1 MSTQFLVVTRREVQ
15 ETITD
20 WRILMPMLTLA
31 LLFPGI
37 LVAGINVGM
46 PYLDQ
51 IDPRLATEK
60 ASVFGATMAAFFPIS
75 FSLIIALESFAGEKE
90 RNTLEALLATPISDA
105 QMFLGKFLAVLA
117 PPAFLSLVGLSVF
130 TIGLR
135 LGLDIEVPPDFLLL
149 AILLGFVEA
158 LAMVAAAVVVS
169 SQAPSVK
176 AANLLASF
184 IIIPVALVVQGEVML
199 LLTGYGHVLWFIL
212 AAFVVISAMLVRM
225 GIQLF
230 NREEILAREND
241 NFDLRAVFGFIRR
254 AWGQLPG
261 DPPYSP
267 LPQPEVDEMDP
278 LPQGEGRVRVSRW
291 PTLGRLY
298 ARDFPNLLR
307 SYRGPLLLVFGAVV
321 TGGFIGYG
329 TALQNPL
336 SLPALTMAQP
346 ADPAAM
352 TGMQDSISVTGIFF
366 HNLRT
371 VLIAGVLSLFTFGAA
386 GLLMAVLSSAAVG
399 FLAGQAGIAGADVP
413 TFLFALV
420 APHGVL
426 EVPAIILASALNVWL
441 GMCLMTIPKDRTL
454 GQGLM
459 VAMVNWVKGAAV
471 FIPLLLLAAVVEAK
485 ITPLVAMTVYGP

>member
-1 MSTQFLVVTRREVQ
+1 MSTTFFVVTRREVH

-37 LVAGINVGM
+37 LVVGMNVGM

-117 PPAFLSLVGLSVF
+117 PPAFLSLVGLAVF
-130 TIGLR
+130 TVGLR
-135 LGLDIEVPPDFLLL
+135 LALDIEVPFDFLVL

-199 LLTGYGHVLWFIL
+199 LLTGYGHVLWFVL
-212 AAFVVISAMLVRM
+212 AGFVVVSAMLVRM

-241 NFDLRAVFGFIRR
+241 TFDLRGVLGFVRR

-261 DPPYSP
+261 DPLYSP
-267 LPQPEVDEMDP
+267 ISQVATAEMNP
-278 LPQGEGRVRVSRW
+278 LPEGEGRVRAQR
-291 PTLGRLY
+291 PATLGRLY
-298 ARDFPNLLR
+298 LRDFPNLLR
-307 SYRGPLLLVFGAVV
+307 SYRGPLLLVIGAVLA
-321 TGGFIGYG
+321 GGVIGYG

-336 SLPALTMAQP
+336 PLPALTIPQP
-346 ADPAAM
+346 VDPGAM
-352 TGMQDSISVTGIFF
+352 TGMRDALSVGGIFL

-371 VLIAGVLSLFTFGAA
+371 VVVAGVLSLFTFGAA

-426 EVPAIILASALNVWL
+426 EIPALILASALNVSL

-459 VAMVNWVKGAAV
+459 LAMVNWVKAAAV